1 MPKRPL
7 SYTSLPSEAADLV
20 HTIAKATRQARLR
33 RGWSQRLLADKA
45 GLSEDLVQAIEG
57 GKPGTSVGSVL
68 SVLWALRLTGPLHA
82 LADPET
88 DREGRALEL
97 ASGRQRARRR
107 KPTLDTDF

>member
-1 MPKRPL
+1 MPRRIL
-7 SYTSLPSEAADLV
+7 SYTSLPSEAADLI
-20 HTIAKATRQARLR
+20 HSIAKAIRQARLR

-45 GLSEDLVQAIEG
+45 GVSEDIVQAIES

-82 LADPET
+82 LADPAT

-97 ASGRQRARRR
+97 ASGRRRGRRR
-107 KPTLDTDF
+107 KTTLDTDF